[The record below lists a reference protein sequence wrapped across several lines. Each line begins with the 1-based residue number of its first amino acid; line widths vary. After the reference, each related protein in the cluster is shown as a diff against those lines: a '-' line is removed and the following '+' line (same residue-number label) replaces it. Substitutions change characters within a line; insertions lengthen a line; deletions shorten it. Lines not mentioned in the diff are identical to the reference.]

1 MKVKGYYTVEQAAPL
16 LVNGMNGKMG
26 ITPQAL
32 HDLIRRGKIKTER
45 LGARHLV
52 PNSEI
57 ERRNSE
63 VREVRSAWV
72 TGCRGGSHK

>member
-1 MKVKGYYTVEQAAPL
+1 VKVKGYYTVDQAAPL
-16 LVNGMNGKMG
+16 LVNGMTGKLG

-32 HDLIRRGKIKTER
+32 HDLIRRGKVKTER

-63 VREVRSAWV
+63 VREVRAAWV
-72 TGCRGGSHK
+72 NNEEGKK

>member
-1 MKVKGYYTVEQAAPL
+1 MKVKGYYTVDQAAPL
-16 LVNGMNGKMG
+16 LVNGMSGKMG

-32 HDLIRRGKIKTER
+32 HDLIRRGKVRTER

-63 VREVRSAWV
+63 VREVRAAWFN
-72 TGCRGGSHK
+72 HKEGKI

>member
-1 MKVKGYYTVEQAAPL
+1 VKIPGFHTIQQAAPL
-16 LVNGMNGKMG
+16 LVNGMTGKMG

-32 HDLIRRGKIKTER
+32 HDLIRRGKVRTDR

-57 ERRNSE
+57 DRRNSE
-63 VREVRSAWV
+63 VREVRAAWV
-72 TGCRGGSHK
+72 NHKEGKK